1 VISMNAAGRIMAT
14 AGLAAALGLPA
25 VARPD
30 PVAPSS
36 EAATNGPAATVRWK
50 KPKDGLPVAEVQG
63 LDATQLRTL
72 ASGERPLAEWQ
83 RILSIYSGKRGEPR
97 RDLPQVA
104 GGYAVTNGVLR
115 FRMAFPLR
123 MGIEYRAEFHPAAVV
138 PGMQDTVS
146 FDRLYV
152 LPEKSMEKAAT
163 VVTAVYPSTAVLP
176 ENLLKFYLHFSA
188 PMSRGDVYRHIRLLD
203 ASNNAVE
210 LPFLELD
217 EELWNPEMTRLTLL
231 LDPGR
236 IKRGVRPQDEVGP
249 ALEAGKSYRLVISP
263 EWRDSDGRPLKSGF
277 TKPFT
282 VGPADR
288 ETPDPTTW
296 KLEAPAAGARTP
308 LRVTIPEPLDQ
319 ALASRLLQVIDS
331 SSRPV
336 EGTATLGDSER
347 RWVFIPDRPWP
358 PGNYWLRIPATIED
372 LAGNNIGKPFD
383 VDLLERDPHR
393 TTGPVVTL
401 PFAAR

>member
-1 VISMNAAGRIMAT
+1 
-14 AGLAAALGLPA
+14 
-25 VARPD
+25 
-30 PVAPSS
+30 
-36 EAATNGPAATVRWK
+36 
-50 KPKDGLPVAEVQG
+50 
-63 LDATQLRTL
+63 
-72 ASGERPLAEWQ
+72 
-83 RILSIYSGKRGEPR
+83 
-97 RDLPQVA
+97 
-104 GGYAVTNGVLR
+104 
-115 FRMAFPLR
+115 
-123 MGIEYRAEFHPAAVV
+123 
-138 PGMQDTVS
+138 
-146 FDRLYV
+146 
-152 LPEKSMEKAAT
+152 
-163 VVTAVYPSTAVLP
+163 
-176 ENLLKFYLHFSA
+176 
-188 PMSRGDVYRHIRLLD
+188 
-203 ASNNAVE
+203 
-210 LPFLELD
+210 
-217 EELWNPEMTRLTLL
+217 
-231 LDPGR
+231 
-236 IKRGVRPQDEVGP
+236 
-249 ALEAGKSYRLVISP
+249 
-263 EWRDSDGRPLKSGF
+263 LKSGF